1 MVLTEWRLVDLMH
14 YIINNIPPSPVRH
27 LQNRTK
33 VRPLLEF
40 SSRACTASC
49 PSVDLISAARA
60 TLPVCVCGTSS
71 VLHMRPSMK
80 VHMNV
85 IKNT

>member
-1 MVLTEWRLVDLMH
+1 MVLAEWRLVDLMH
-14 YIINNIPPSPVRH
+14 YIINNTPPPKTFTE
-27 LQNRTK
+27 QNRTK

-60 TLPVCVCGTSS
+60 TLPGVRMWDIISA
-71 VLHMRPSMK
+71 
-80 VHMNV
+80 
-85 IKNT
+85 